1 MRVVLPPHR
10 LPFLRLAVGAAALAV
25 TASCSAAPAPPQ
37 AAPAPAAAATAAP
50 DAGHGA
56 GHGGAGHGADGAG
69 AVGLYAVQSGP
80 LGVVTTDADGH
91 IVYRH
96 DADTPTSSACTG
108 ACAQVWLP
116 IVVPPG
122 AEPELLGVDPGDVGR
137 LERPEGSQLTLA
149 GWPLYHRADDDGG
162 LTDAGEHGADGV
174 WFAIT
179 PDGER
184 ATAP

>member
-1 MRVVLPPHR
+1 MLPTH
-10 LPFLRLAVGAAALAV
+10 LRSLAVAGLLAL
-25 TASCSAAPAPPQ
+25 TACGAAPAAPP
-37 AAPAPAAAATAAP
+37 PPAAHS
-50 DAGHGA
+50 GHGA
-56 GHGGAGHGADGAG
+56 G
-69 AVGLYAVQSGP
+69 VGLYAVQSGP

>member
-1 MRVVLPPHR
+1 MQVVLPTRPS
-10 LPFLRLAVGAAALAV
+10 PPLRLAVAAAALAV
-25 TASCSAAPAPPQ
+25 VTSCSASPAPPQPAPPGPASAAPA
-37 AAPAPAAAATAAP
+37 
-50 DAGHGA
+50 DAGHGGT
-56 GHGGAGHGADGAG
+56 GHSAHGSG

-108 ACAQVWLP
+108 ECAQIWLP
-116 IVVPPG
+116 LVVPAG
-122 AEPELLGVDPGDVGR
+122 EEPELLGIDPEEVGR
-137 LERPEGSQLTLA
+137 LDRPEGSQLTLA

-162 LTDAGEHGADGV
+162 LTDAGAHGADGA